1 MKQYGYRWHLLVTM
15 GTRLSMIALRLIR
28 NILLARLLGPADR
41 GLFALLSALPEL
53 IAAVTSGG
61 LNTAVGYQAARQKD
75 MGVLLVQVLIYGCL
89 LSTLLTLGTVLLL
102 NWQGRE
108 LDRVRQLGVWLWL
121 LIPLVPLTVLKSG
134 LLILHNADGRVNCF
148 NVLRLLESSIP
159 LLLFLLLAWLWPRQ
173 LFNAAVVSWIG
184 GLVAVVVVGWYRL
197 KRYHAFQLKWQPQAQ
212 RNLLLYGAKSHWDV
226 LFQQILLRAD
236 YLLIGFLLPAGAL
249 GHYAMAS
256 AAAELLLI
264 IPEAVTTPL
273 MKRLLQQGGGI
284 ERLTPLTLR
293 VTASVM
299 LVACLGMGLMG
310 EWLIVTL
317 FGVDYAPAYPALM
330 ALLPGVFALC
340 YASILRLD
348 LLGKGYPGRL
358 SLMAGIGVVLNLGLN
373 LVLIPKLGITGA
385 ALSSSAAYLTVALLM
400 FLQYCRI
407 SAMSFYRLLLMTPTD
422 MRQLLGNPKNA

>member
-1 MKQYGYRWHLLVTM
+1 
-15 GTRLSMIALRLIR
+15 
-28 NILLARLLGPADR
+28 
-41 GLFALLSALPEL
+41 
-53 IAAVTSGG
+53 
-61 LNTAVGYQAARQKD
+61 
-75 MGVLLVQVLIYGCL
+75 
-89 LSTLLTLGTVLLL
+89 
-102 NWQGRE
+102 
-108 LDRVRQLGVWLWL
+108 
-121 LIPLVPLTVLKSG
+121 
-134 LLILHNADGRVNCF
+134 
-148 NVLRLLESSIP
+148 
-159 LLLFLLLAWLWPRQ
+159 
-173 LFNAAVVSWIG
+173 
-184 GLVAVVVVGWYRL
+184 
-197 KRYHAFQLKWQPQAQ
+197 
-212 RNLLLYGAKSHWDV
+212 
-226 LFQQILLRAD
+226 
-236 YLLIGFLLPAGAL
+236 
-249 GHYAMAS
+249 
-256 AAAELLLI
+256 
-264 IPEAVTTPL
+264 

-400 FLQYCRI
+400 FLQYCKI

-422 MRQLLGNPKNA
+422 MRQLIGNPKNA